1 MATVEITNNYNL
13 YKNSIN
19 KEKIA
24 ILPKASDKKNLEKN
38 EFPIPED
45 NVKLFISEDGMRQY
59 HQNISSKKNI
69 NQKESVKEIPIL
81 TDYNYKLSKAANWT
95 TGNGISYSISD
106 LAVKF
111 VKAYGDLYDEIVQ
124 GYANGT
130 KETYIADKSSENG
143 YKKLTME
150 EELQALNDAYK
161 KASETID
168 GLAENSRQ
176 AQKAF
181 EKYYAKLS
189 KINTT
194 NNRSALAKKYQEQ
207 KKEEIPVDIGD
218 KMNQLA
224 SEWRNSYIKTASKN
238 NSWENILPLIKNMFS
253 INIPS

>member
-1 MATVEITNNYNL
+1 MQTVGITSNYNI

-24 ILPKASDKKNLEKN
+24 IQPKAADEKNLEKN
-38 EFPIPED
+38 EFPILED
-45 NVKLFISEDGMRQY
+45 NVQLSISEKGMKQY
-59 HQNISSKKNI
+59 HQTISGQKSI
-69 NQKESVKEIPIL
+69 NQKESVKEIPLL

-95 TGNGISYSISD
+95 TGNDVSYSVSD

-181 EKYYAKLS
+181 EKYYAKLA

-207 KKEEIPVDIGD
+207 KKEEIPIDIGD

-224 SEWRNSYIKTASKN
+224 SAWKNSYMKTASKN
-238 NSWENILPLIKNMFS
+238 SSWESILPLIKNIFS